1 VTFLFQMASTRR
13 LVSSGSSSSG
23 LGIVGRT
30 RSLVKESMSPGYLSF
45 FAMYSP
51 TASTVFENCFL
62 SLHSLKHWK
71 TWPFISLVLPLKVER
86 ARAVVE
92 VEVVRFP
99 RYPRPRP
106 LRPRPCPPSRP
117 PAVPL
122 LGAAGVGV
130 TVSLIVGGVSWVLE
144 MR

>member
-1 VTFLFQMASTRR
+1 MALTRR

-23 LGIVGRT
+23 SGIVGRV

-45 FAMYSP
+45 FAIYSP

-62 SLHSLKHWK
+62 SLHSLKNWK
-71 TWPFISLVLPLKVER
+71 TWPFISPVLPLKVER
-86 ARAVVE
+86 ARGVVE
-92 VEVVRFP
+92 FEVVRFP

-106 LRPRPCPPSRP
+106 LRPRPRPPPRL

-122 LGAAGVGV
+122 LGTAVGGV
-130 TVSLIVGGVSWVLE
+130 TVSLIVG
-144 MR
+144 